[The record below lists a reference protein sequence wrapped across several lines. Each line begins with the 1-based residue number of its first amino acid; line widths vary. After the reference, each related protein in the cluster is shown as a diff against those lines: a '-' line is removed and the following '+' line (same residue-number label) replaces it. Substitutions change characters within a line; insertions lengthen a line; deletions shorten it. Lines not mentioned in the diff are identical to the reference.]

1 MKLARVCRHPA
12 QRHLVTQQKWV
23 YSDLSPH
30 LRFLTALLG
39 PEMLLLSHLARA
51 WVLVRSR
58 DHRLQLPRRL
68 LRLRRRTH
76 LFLLRADSS
85 DMRNAQVYRWEVKG
99 GRLFRL
105 V

>member
-23 YSDLSPH
+23 YSDLSPY

-39 PEMLLLSHLARA
+39 PEMLLLSHRARA

-68 LRLRRRTH
+68 LRLHRRTH

-99 GRLFRL
+99 DRLFRL

>member
-39 PEMLLLSHLARA
+39 PGMLLLSHLARA
-51 WVLVRSR
+51 WVLVPDRGVFVDQEEGVPTGCADNR
-58 DHRLQLPRRL
+58 MALVDDHPHS
-68 LRLRRRTH
+68 TI
-76 LFLLRADSS
+76 
-85 DMRNAQVYRWEVKG
+85 
-99 GRLFRL
+99 
-105 V
+105 